1 MIIET
6 FRTLFWG
13 SQAAAAGT
21 GLLCAMAFSLWVIN
35 LGRTSIWR
43 LFRHQ
48 SAEEARG
55 QAAQI
60 TAINLHI
67 ISAMLLG
74 TNSLLA
80 GILCALLFGKAS

>member
-1 MIIET
+1 MFVELL
-6 FRTLFWG
+6 RNLFWG

-21 GLLCAMAFSLWVIN
+21 GLLCATAFGIWIMN
-35 LGRTSIWR
+35 LGRSSIWCLLR
-43 LFRHQ
+43 RQ

-60 TAINLHI
+60 TATNLHI

-80 GILCALLFGKAS
+80 GILCALLFGGTP